1 MSEFRVEE
9 RGPFDHFEQTTG
21 IVEDF
26 FGRAGWEEKKM
37 GVRD

>member
-21 IVEDF
+21 VVEDF
-26 FGRAGWEEKKM
+26 SVERAGRRRKWE
-37 GVRD
+37 